1 MGLDSVELVIA
12 CEDAFGVRITDAEAE
27 RVITPED
34 LVQLMIEKVRP
45 SREGPCATHRAFN
58 QIRTA
63 LATAFGVERCWV
75 GTGTP
80 VDHVL
85 PKGPSWE
92 VVRELEWRAGHA
104 EWPHLY
110 RESLFGPVSAVPG
123 RVRTVGD
130 LARWMVL
137 HGPIAERSSDGE
149 PPKEWTR
156 SGVRTTVRHLV
167 ARQLGLDDFNDE
179 DELVR
184 DLGVD

>member
-12 CEDAFGVRITDAEAE
+12 CEDAFGVQISDVEAAC
-27 RVITPED
+27 VITPAD

-63 LATAFGVERCWV
+63 LAAAFGVERSWV
-75 GTGTP
+75 GTRTP

-85 PKGPSWE
+85 PRGPSWE
-92 VVRELEWRAGHA
+92 VLREFELRAGHA
-104 EWPHLY
+104 EWPRLY

-123 RVRTVGD
+123 HVRTVGD
-130 LARWMVL
+130 LARWIEL
-137 HGPIAERSSDGE
+137 HGPVAARSSDEE
-149 PPKEWTR
+149 PPSEWTR
-156 SGVRTTVRHLV
+156 SGVRTTVRHVV
-167 ARQLGLDDFNDE
+167 ARQLGLDHFNDD